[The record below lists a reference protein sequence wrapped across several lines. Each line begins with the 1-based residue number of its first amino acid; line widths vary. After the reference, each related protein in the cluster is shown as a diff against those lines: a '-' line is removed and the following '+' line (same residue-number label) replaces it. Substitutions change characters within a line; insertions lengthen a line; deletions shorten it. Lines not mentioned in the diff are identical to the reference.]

1 MAILPQN
8 AIMFSHND
16 LDGIGGGILFKAALG
31 SYTEVHYCSYQN
43 VDDKINQR
51 LDELENSADLPFI
64 LIADLGIKEETAERL
79 DRYQGGKR
87 WLDHHKTNIEL
98 ASRFDWATIEIQAS
112 GTLLVFDEFEN
123 IPRSFRDFA
132 ILVDDY
138 DRWIHAYPDSKQLN
152 RLFFIVGI
160 KKFEDRCL
168 MAKEPHRLYNIDKI
182 LLELEE
188 ERINHYIDKLEKSIT
203 VYELTGEK
211 RFGVGFAERYQSE
224 AAHELMNRLELD
236 AIALIDVNLR
246 KVSFRSKP
254 KLDVGSIAKRL
265 GGGGH
270 KNAAGAEFNYGR
282 IDDFHGSKFPLFGVY
297 QNLQTMIF
305 ELFWKFKRAH
315 EEVETEAITKMFKGE
330 LK

>member
-8 AIMFSHND
+8 TIMFSHND
-16 LDGIGGGILFKAALG
+16 LDGIGGGILIKAALG
-31 SYTEVHYCSYQN
+31 SHAEVHYCSYQN
-43 VDDKINQR
+43 IDDKINQR
-51 LDELENSADLPFI
+51 LDELENSTDLPFI
-64 LIADLGIKEETAERL
+64 LITDLGIKEETAERL
-79 DRYQGGKR
+79 DRYQGSKR

-98 ASRFDWATIEIQAS
+98 ASRYDWATIDVEAS
-112 GTLLVFDEFEN
+112 GTLLVFDTFEN
-123 IPRSFRDFA
+123 IPRRFRDFA
-132 ILVDDY
+132 LLVDDY
-138 DRWIHAYPDSKQLN
+138 DRWIHAFPESKQLN

-168 MAKEPHRLYNIDKI
+168 TAQEPHRLYNIDKI
-182 LLELEE
+182 LLEIEE
-188 ERINHYIDKLEKSIT
+188 EKIERNIDKLEKSIT
-203 VYELTGEK
+203 VYELQGDK
-211 RFGVGFAERYQSE
+211 KFGVVLADRYQSE

-246 KVSFRSKP
+246 KVSFRSKQNF
-254 KLDVGSIAKRL
+254 DVGSIAKRL

-282 IDDFHGSKFPLFGVY
+282 IDDFHGSKYPLFGVY

-315 EEVETEAITKMFKGE
+315 EEVETEEIGKLFKGE
-330 LK
+330 SK